1 MDTDSP
7 NSRLPDTSGLRGSEN
22 GQTTVEYALITA
34 LVIAL
39 AVVSFTALSSSI
51 LTFFT
56 NLVAQVGAIGS

>member
-1 MDTDSP
+1 
-7 NSRLPDTSGLRGSEN
+7 LRGSEN